1 MNRFGST
8 GNSKNLN
15 SEEAYMSLLI
25 ASKIQNNPK
34 YLLLVKQRDT
44 LSWTLSALVCLMY
57 FGFILLI
64 ALAPGIITQPIS
76 DTSVIPLG
84 MLLGVGVIIAS
95 AALTGVYV
103 YKANSTFDPIVLDIV
118 QEASK

>member
-1 MNRFGST
+1 
-8 GNSKNLN
+8 
-15 SEEAYMSLLI
+15 MSLLI
-25 ASKIQNNPK
+25 ASKIQSHPK

-44 LSWTLSALVCLMY
+44 LSWTLSAIVFCMY

-64 ALAPGIITQPIS
+64 AFAPGIITQPIS

-95 AALTGVYV
+95 AVLTGVYV
-103 YKANSTFDPIVLDIV
+103 FRANGTFDPIVEEIV
-118 QEASK
+118 REASK

>member
-1 MNRFGST
+1 
-8 GNSKNLN
+8 
-15 SEEAYMSLLI
+15 MSLLI

>member
-1 MNRFGST
+1 
-8 GNSKNLN
+8 
-15 SEEAYMSLLI
+15 MSLLI

-34 YLLLVKQRDT
+34 YLLLVKERDT
-44 LSWTLSALVCLMY
+44 LSWTLSALVCIMY

-64 ALAPGIITQPIS
+64 AFAPGIITQPIS

-84 MLLGVGVIIAS
+84 MILGVGVILAS

-103 YKANSTFDPIVLDIV
+103 YKANGTFDPIAQEIV
-118 QEASK
+118 REASK